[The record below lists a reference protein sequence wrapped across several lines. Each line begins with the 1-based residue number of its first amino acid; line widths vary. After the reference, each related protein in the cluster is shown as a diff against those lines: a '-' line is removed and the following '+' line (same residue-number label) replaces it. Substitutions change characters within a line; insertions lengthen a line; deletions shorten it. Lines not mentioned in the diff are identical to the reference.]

1 MAPRSEKRN
10 SRMKTVRPG
19 KRETVTALLLSWEGG
34 NESAMN
40 RLLPLVGGELRRLAR
55 RHMTREA
62 PGHTL
67 QATALINEA
76 YIRLAGHSRLSWQNR
91 AHFFAVASRL
101 MRHILVDH
109 ARAKRNLK
117 RGGDLVRVPLG
128 DAVAATPTHDVIAL
142 HDALEALAAIDPR
155 RGRVVELRV
164 FGGLT
169 VSETADV
176 LRISVE
182 TVMRD
187 WKLACAWLRREL
199 RAPEADAT

>member
-1 MAPRSEKRN
+1 
-10 SRMKTVRPG
+10 MKTVRPQ
-19 KRETVTALLLSWEGG
+19 TVTGLLISWAHGEDEALD
-34 NESAMN
+34 
-40 RLLPLVGGELRRLAR
+40 RLVPLVNTELRRIAR

-62 PGHTL
+62 QGHTL

-76 YIRLAGHSRLSWQNR
+76 YLRLVEHTPVSWQNR
-91 AHFFAVASRL
+91 SHFFAVASRL

-117 RGGDLVRVPLG
+117 RGGDLVRVPLA
-128 DAVAATPTHDVIAL
+128 DALAVSPLPADVLAL
-142 HDALEALAAIDPR
+142 HDALEALDAIDPR

-169 VSETADV
+169 VEETASV
-176 LRISVE
+176 LRLSPE

-199 RAPEADAT
+199 QRSEHDAS